1 MSIFY
6 NPTFMNMAIINT
18 IGIVIFFIITVL
30 SAWITDKNKKNSNPV
45 WLASIMSIVSLS
57 LVGYNAYSAYGAYSV
72 YSAYSFEENTSV
84 LLVIS
89 YGLLTLFFFAMML
102 GALSTT
108 KENNREYST

>member
-6 NPTFMNMAIINT
+6 TPTFINMAIVNT
-18 IGIVIFFIITVL
+18 IGIIIFFIITVL
-30 SAWITDKNKKNSNPV
+30 SAWIAAKNKEDSNPF
-45 WLASIMSIVSLS
+45 WLALIMSILSLS
-57 LVGYNAYSAYGAYSV
+57 LAGYNGYNA

-89 YGLLTLFFFAMML
+89 YGLFTLFFIFMMF

-108 KENNREYST
+108 KENNREYSA